1 MKKGLAI
8 ALALCLLA
16 AAALGGAEVAQVR
29 FSERYHNIVR
39 AQQALEEK
47 YGITENMGDYFL
59 RTVEELG
66 DGEMRVTWE
75 PAILDS
81 GLPWLLGSY
90 TAEVTPSTVT
100 VVWTHD
106 GESVEGGY
114 EAMAWGAPQLT
125 MIMEEVRTEWSFLK
139 GLEAAENA
147 ARKAG
152 YDPGAEYISPVESET
167 ALLADGEYAQQ
178 AMDASAFTWEELDQ
192 MARNA
197 LAVAY
202 GELEWER
209 LETSV
214 GEIGGM
220 WGMLEDRPVT
230 VIPYDLWGQGSPEW
244 EWSEGDGLYVVTLN
258 VQTGEIEEILH
269 SSELSGN
276 G

>member
-1 MKKGLAI
+1 
-8 ALALCLLA
+8 
-16 AAALGGAEVAQVR
+16 
-29 FSERYHNIVR
+29 
-39 AQQALEEK
+39 
-47 YGITENMGDYFL
+47 
-59 RTVEELG
+59 
-66 DGEMRVTWE
+66 
-75 PAILDS
+75 
-81 GLPWLLGSY
+81 
-90 TAEVTPSTVT
+90 
-100 VVWTHD
+100 
-106 GESVEGGY
+106 
-114 EAMAWGAPQLT
+114 
-125 MIMEEVRTEWSFLK
+125 
-139 GLEAAENA
+139 
-147 ARKAG
+147 
-152 YDPGAEYISPVESET
+152 
-167 ALLADGEYAQQ
+167 
-178 AMDASAFTWEELDQ
+178 MDASAFTWEELDQ